1 VAVVVEKDSFVF
13 GITSQT
19 AAEFAD
25 IIDCWI
31 ETELIASSWLPA
43 LILVL
48 KISADDLDSLLI
60 VCRKWVDVHQR
71 I

>member
-1 VAVVVEKDSFVF
+1 VAIVVEKDSLVF

-25 IIDCWI
+25 IINRWI

-43 LILVL
+43 LVLVL
-48 KISADDLDSLLI
+48 KISTDDLNSLLI
-60 VCRKWVDVHQR
+60 VCRKWIDVHQR